1 MDENP
6 GIRSVFACALMFSPV
21 RMADPDGVP
30 GRSFGARAKGLR
42 AEAAEIGNMKCELG
56 NEIGYWGSE
65 V

>member
-42 AEAAEIGNMKCELG
+42 DTGG
-56 NEIGYWGSE
+56 
-65 V
+65 